1 MCVFYLNEIILIS
14 PFKSCVSIMI
24 INIIKTAFHSWSD
37 CEKECHIFST
47 YVNLGPDFKLTCDG
61 RTCYANVAR
70 EKDDAYW

>member
-1 MCVFYLNEIILIS
+1 
-14 PFKSCVSIMI
+14 MI

-61 RTCYANVAR
+61 RTCYGNVAR